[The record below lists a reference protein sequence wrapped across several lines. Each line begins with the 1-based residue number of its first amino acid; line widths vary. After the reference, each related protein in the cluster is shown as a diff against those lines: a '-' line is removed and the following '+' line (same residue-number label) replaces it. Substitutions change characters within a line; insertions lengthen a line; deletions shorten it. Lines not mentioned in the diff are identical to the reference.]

1 MRKNVLYF
9 LIIAGV
15 LLFILNIWSADF
27 DKDKIN
33 FWSAGASILM
43 VILGFVELKKKQ
55 NNEN

>member
-1 MRKNVLYF
+1 MRKNMLYF
-9 LIIAGV
+9 LIVAGV

>member
-1 MRKNVLYF
+1 MRRNVLYF

-33 FWSAGASILM
+33 FWSAAASIMM
-43 VILGFVELKKKQ
+43 VVLGFVELNKKQ
-55 NNEN
+55 NNDN

>member
-33 FWSAGASILM
+33 FWSAGASIMM
-43 VILGFVELKKKQ
+43 VVLGFVELKKKQ
-55 NNEN
+55 KNDN

>member
-33 FWSAGASILM
+33 FWSAAASIMM
-43 VILGFVELKKKQ
+43 VVLGFIELKTKQ
-55 NNEN
+55 NNDN

>member
-33 FWSAGASILM
+33 FWSAGASVLM
-43 VILGFVELKKKQ
+43 VILGFFELKKKQ